1 MSRIPEP
8 SKQWY
13 VVHVLSG
20 QESRVRERILRQVEV
35 EEMGDRVFQV
45 LVPTETVSEVK
56 KGKKT
61 EMKKKFFPGYVLIN
75 MHLLQEDGSMDN
87 HAWYFILG
95 IDGVIGFAGTKDRPV
110 PMRQSEVEAMLAQI
124 TEREENAR
132 PRITFEVGDK
142 VRVNDGPFESQE
154 GTIEEIDQER
164 GTLRVGVDI
173 FGRSTPVDLEY
184 WQVERAE

>member
-8 SKQWY
+8 SKQWF

-45 LVPTETVSEVK
+45 LVPTEVVSEIK

-75 MHLLQEDGSMDN
+75 MHLLDEDGTMN
-87 HAWYFILG
+87 NQAWYFILG

-110 PMRQSEVEAMLAQI
+110 PMRTKEVDAMLAQI
-124 TEREENAR
+124 VERGESAR

-154 GTIEEIDQER
+154 GTVEEIDQER